1 MYLAATASAGKRFTG
16 STVRNRFG
24 DCRTSRANP
33 ALALRFL
40 LLAPALM
47 GTGCTSADVEA
58 RALTATFQS
67 ATRQGL
73 ECRYSVASKPEY
85 RIIAVY
91 MPLADINQATLAQM
105 IDTSYPD
112 GRENSALAAWQKDM
126 RACGNRLVDAVEST
140 APVYVPIVIAAW
152 NRDDEVLV
160 LLARRK
166 ITWGDAVMRL
176 KANRVE
182 LMTKLT
188 DQMSQTMTQLTQRKE
203 SELNRRAKYIDAL
216 VGLVP

>member
-1 MYLAATASAGKRFTG
+1 
-16 STVRNRFG
+16 VRNRFD
-24 DCRTSRANP
+24 DCWTSRAKS
-33 ALALRFL
+33 ALALRL
-40 LLAPALM
+40 LLLVPALM
-47 GTGCTSADVEA
+47 GTGCTSAEVEA

-73 ECRYSVASKPEY
+73 ECRSSVASKPEY
-85 RIIAVY
+85 RIIAVH

-105 IDTSYPD
+105 IDTSYPAR
-112 GRENSALAAWQKDM
+112 RENFALAAWQQDM

-182 LMTKLT
+182 LITKLT